1 MSLESKPLLTVW
13 CTGRNSEVARV
24 IVIAEPRSST
34 EVEDAG
40 AQIPF
45 GTRTV
50 IEFHTYRRM
59 KSDSGEWN
67 VRKTRFP
74 FQETLDADP
83 GSGLG
88 KTKACCKKHSYW
100 LDHAELVA
108 EIRKGVGVLKLV
120 PNRLIA

>member
-1 MSLESKPLLTVW
+1 MSIESKPLLTVW
-13 CTGRNSEVARV
+13 CTECNSQVARV
-24 IVIAEPRSST
+24 IVIAEPRNST
-34 EVEDAG
+34 EIADA
-40 AQIPF
+40 QTPF

-50 IEFHTYRRM
+50 IEFQTYRWL
-59 KSDSGEWN
+59 KDDSGKWN

-74 FQETLDADP
+74 FQENLDDDP
-83 GSGLG
+83 ASGQG

-100 LDHAELVA
+100 LDHAELTA